1 MVDTFRDFTG
11 GLLRDINARPNV
23 DFANFG
29 FVSIGDTIEFAG
41 GGLEA
46 PFLFG
51 GESFA
56 PRPETSQ
63 KKPVSILDAI
73 LDTAKDAGQ
82 LILRAIIP
90 DPLEAVAE
98 VFFPDV
104 ARQVLGPRRIFG
116 GIGGVPGPP
125 TPAGT
130 PPFFPSPLEPQPGEP
145 PSIFGQIVIPE
156 APGIFDDIVRGLLDV
171 IPELIP
177 GFPEIDVSPG
187 AEVFG
192 DVTFED
198 VGREFPQ
205 IFEPFESPPL
215 DIGTTLEGFPIE
227 GGFGEV
233 QEDDMA
239 EDDLSGVCPPRQRL
253 PQCITFA
260 QWNALG
266 RPEGYTADRGGF
278 LRKRRTR
285 RKRPLSQ
292 QAKDDLAWAKAT
304 FGGGKAFDNVV
315 ARMRL

>member
-1 MVDTFRDFTG
+1 MSHPTPKFF
-11 GLLRDINARPNV
+11 N
-23 DFANFG
+23 
-29 FVSIGDTIEFAG
+29 G
-41 GGLEA
+41 GGGGTFFE
-46 PFLFG
+46 FLFG
-51 GESFA
+51 QFVGEFSGGGGGGIQELLA
-56 PRPETSQ
+56 PRREPVRRAPVLALPPPPSADP
-63 KKPVSILDAI
+63 PVSILDTI
-73 LDTAKDAGQ
+73 LDTTKNIGQ
-82 LILRAIIP
+82 QVLRAIIP
-90 DPLEAVAE
+90 DPLEVVAD

-104 ARQVLGPRRIFG
+104 ARQVLGRPPILG
-116 GIGGVPGPP
+116 GIGGVPGLPG
-125 TPAGT
+125 PAGT
-130 PPFFPSPLEPQPGEP
+130 PPFFPSPLEPQTGEP

-156 APGIFDDIVRGLLDV
+156 APGIFDDLVRGFLDV

-177 GFPEIDVSPG
+177 GFPEVDVSPG
-187 AEVFG
+187 EEVFG
-192 DVTFED
+192 DVTFEE
-198 VGREFPQ
+198 VGEEFPE

-215 DIGTTLEGFPIE
+215 DVGTTLDAFPIDD
-227 GGFGEV
+227 GFGEV

-239 EDDLSGVCPPRQRL
+239 EEDLSGVCPPRQRL